1 MLAKLAQPLS
11 VAEKASPRRS
21 AAENDAA
28 ETVQSKTEIDSPD
41 NCCGHNLPPDDREV
55 GTAIKHILGE
65 PGLQRDMLRIPHN
78 KPPAGLGKHLRAVLK
93 LTWCVGGVW
102 FVLTTFKQNNK
113 RPPIMTP
120 SSGGSAERL
129 TPLAVAASRNATTLA
144 AQNSDAGRCRIVG
157 SLANDRG
164 QCCERSASRST
175 SIESH
180 GFVMNIA
187 PSGRFFVGAR
197 AEVTTT
203 WMLG

>member
-1 MLAKLAQPLS
+1 
-11 VAEKASPRRS
+11 
-21 AAENDAA
+21 
-28 ETVQSKTEIDSPD
+28 
-41 NCCGHNLPPDDREV
+41 V

-144 AQNSDAGRCRIVG
+144 AQTPMLDVAGSSAALLTTVVNA
-157 SLANDRG
+157 ANARPLVA
-164 QCCERSASRST
+164 RRLKAMASS
-175 SIESH
+175 
-180 GFVMNIA
+180 
-187 PSGRFFVGAR
+187 
-197 AEVTTT
+197 
-203 WMLG
+203 